1 MSNSISCESI
11 NAKLDAFHDN
21 ELTPGERLE
30 LEAHIAACAAC
41 AKYLA
46 DVDAVK
52 SSLRSL
58 PMLTPKV
65 DVAANFEQILAARGG
80 KQKVVRL
87 PVIWSGIGVAA
98 AAAIAL
104 FVGRGFVNPNAT
116 IVGSALTPHS
126 VNSTIASTPDA
137 ATKTLMASNKLS
149 QLPTPS
155 AVQKTEKG
163 EPIGEK
169 PKLANNQPDKKTK
182 LDESVNRQLEVQ
194 EVAHSIGSQRS
205 NMEANKDAQEQ
216 SLLATNQT
224 SLNKT
229 QSGSGRGSMDG
240 SGADEIASNQS
251 PQDLGTGA
259 IGQISSVPGKNVSA
273 AANGGRNLVAVYDA
287 EQQNNT
293 SEELGIATDEDGLY
307 AIKL

>member
-30 LEAHIAACAAC
+30 LEAHVASCAAC

-46 DVDAVK
+46 DVDAIK

-80 KQKVVRL
+80 KQRVVRM

-116 IVGSALTPHS
+116 VVGSALTPHS
-126 VNSTIASTPDA
+126 VNSTIASAPEA
-137 ATKTLMASNKLS
+137 ATKAPMADKNLS
-149 QLPTPS
+149 QLPTPG
-155 AVQKTEKG
+155 AVEKTQK
-163 EPIGEK
+163 GEK
-169 PKLANNQPDKKTK
+169 PKLANNEPDKKTK
-182 LDESVNRQLEVQ
+182 LDESVNRQLELQ
-194 EVAHSIGSQRS
+194 EVAHSAGSQKS
-205 NMEANKDAQEQ
+205 NIEANKNAQEQ

-240 SGADEIASNQS
+240 SGSDEIASNQA

-259 IGQISSVPGKNVSA
+259 IGQISSVPPKNVSA
-273 AANGGRNLVAVYDA
+273 AAKGGRNLVAVYDA